1 MYVKD
6 MSDTDS
12 AQVIEEVPPPAGE
25 LKEPKILLCGQCGEQ
40 KLKGHVHLKLV
51 RPTGPPPQTR
61 GDCLPGGSNA
71 ARPCVWITCKWWLYS
86 QDEQTRGPVCVLDVA
101 DEGGM
106 TLESVGVL
114 MGITRER
121 IRQIEEGFLKKLRK
135 MDSLGQGKLRALLD
149 EVNELDR
156 E

>member
-1 MYVKD
+1 
-6 MSDTDS
+6 
-12 AQVIEEVPPPAGE
+12 
-25 LKEPKILLCGQCGEQ
+25 
-40 KLKGHVHLKLV
+40 
-51 RPTGPPPQTR
+51 
-61 GDCLPGGSNA
+61 
-71 ARPCVWITCKWWLYS
+71 
-86 QDEQTRGPVCVLDVA
+86 
-101 DEGGM
+101 M